1 MAQVNDPGR
10 LLKPEFLARL
20 KSLVVRA
27 RGAVDGVLTGLH
39 RSPHHGSSVEFAE
52 HKEYA
57 PGDEIR
63 HIDWKVY
70 GKSDKYYIKRFEH
83 ETNLQAMLLIDAS
96 SSMLYKS
103 PAAPVSKWEYGITVA
118 ASLAYLLLR
127 QQDAVGLT
135 IADHEVREYVPP
147 RSRSSHL
154 MHLCEVMLAA
164 EPKKGVE
171 TSLLVAA
178 NQLSEVLTRRGLVFV
193 ISDFLDTDRRF
204 FQVLRQLESRR
215 HHVHLFHVLDPWEL
229 TFPFDD
235 MTLFRSL
242 ETGKPLLAEPRVMRE
257 AYLLEIRRFVQ
268 DLRRS
273 SLESGME
280 YRLMQTDV
288 ELEAALTTFLAAR
301 PQELSFLDGV

>member
-1 MAQVNDPGR
+1 M
-10 LLKPEFLARL
+10 
-20 KSLVVRA
+20 VRA

-63 HIDWKVY
+63 HLDWKVY
-70 GKSDKYYIKRFEH
+70 GKSDKYYVKRFEH
-83 ETNLQAMLLIDAS
+83 ETNLQAMLLVDAS
-96 SSMLYKS
+96 SSMLYRS
-103 PAAPVSKWEYGITVA
+103 PGAPTSKWEYAISLA
-118 ASLAYLLLR
+118 ATLAYLLLR
-127 QQDAVGLT
+127 QQDSVGLT
-135 IADHEVREYVPP
+135 IADEVVREYVPP
-147 RSRSSHL
+147 RSRSTHL
-154 MHLCEVMLAA
+154 MHLCELLVTA
-164 EPKKGVE
+164 EPKKGTE

-193 ISDFLDTDRRF
+193 ISDFLDTDTRF
-204 FQVLRQLESRR
+204 FHVLRQLETRR

-229 TFPFDD
+229 TFPFDE

-257 AYLLEIRRFVQ
+257 AYLKEIRRFVSE
-268 DLRRS
+268 LRRS
-273 SLESGME
+273 SFESGME

-288 ELEAALTTFLAAR
+288 ELETALTSFLAAR
-301 PQELSFLDGV
+301 PQELTFLEGT